1 MLFLIWR
8 TNTLTLQKYKQ
19 TAVNN
24 KDLPNEENLE
34 QSSDELYERLSI
46 VVDKGQEPLRIDK
59 FLLHKVVNTSRNKIQ
74 IAIDTGMVLVNEKPI
89 KSNYKVKPHD
99 QIVFYSDNDPVT
111 YDIIPEK
118 MQLDIVYEDDH
129 VLLINKPAGMV
140 VHPGS
145 GNFSGTLINGVA
157 FHLKEQNPNLDESK
171 LPRFGMVHRI
181 DKNTSGLIVLA
192 KSELAAV
199 NLAKQFFD
207 HTVKRRYIA
216 LVWGNFEEE
225 NGTITGHIARHQR
238 FRKLMDVYPEGDHG
252 KEAITHYTVLEDMKY
267 VSLVECRLETGR
279 THQIR
284 VHMQHIGHS
293 LFNDDVYG
301 GDRILKGTVFT
312 KYKQFVDNCFEICKR
327 HALHAQS
334 LGFVH
339 PATGKEMLFESELAD
354 DMKAVIEKWR
364 NYSNTALANA
374 RS

>member
-1 MLFLIWR
+1 
-8 TNTLTLQKYKQ
+8 
-19 TAVNN
+19 
-24 KDLPNEENLE
+24 
-34 QSSDELYERLSI
+34 
-46 VVDKGQEPLRIDK
+46 
-59 FLLHKVVNTSRNKIQ
+59 
-74 IAIDTGMVLVNEKPI
+74 MVLVNEKPI

-118 MQLDIVYEDDH
+118 MSLDIVYEDDH

-157 FHLKEQNPNLDESK
+157 FHLKEQNPHLDESK

-238 FRKLMDVYPEGDHG
+238 FRKLMDVYPDGDQG

-312 KYKQFVDNCFEICKR
+312 KYKQFVDNCFDICKR

-364 NYSNTALANA
+364 NYSNNALANV